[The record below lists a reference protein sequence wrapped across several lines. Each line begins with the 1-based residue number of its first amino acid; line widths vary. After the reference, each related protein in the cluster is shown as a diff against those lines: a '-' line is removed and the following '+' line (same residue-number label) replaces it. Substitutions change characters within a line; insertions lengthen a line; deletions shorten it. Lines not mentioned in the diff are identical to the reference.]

1 MSCITGA
8 PLLKPSPSLQF
19 SIPGPPA
26 ICTLQVIL
34 FFSLCTARNSSF
46 PICLIASVL
55 LFPAPLTAIV
65 PPFLVPRNQG
75 RIFFISCSSS
85 LFSSISC
92 VHHSLHF
99 FTLSVLLTTNVL
111 LLPVPPLSQLV
122 LFHLLPSHS
131 LLHSHGRSSSTSC
144 PSLTWTSPILVL
156 PTDCALPF
164 PVYLIVR
171 FLQCVFLVTACVPPP
186 IVPLTAWGFPF
197 PVLLIA

>member
-1 MSCITGA
+1 MAFLSTNFNSPSLNPMSCITGA

-99 FTLSVLLTTNVL
+99 LHFLSFLQLMCFCYRSHPSRSLFYSIFCPLTACYILMADLLP
-111 LLPVPPLSQLV
+111 LPVPL
-122 LFHLLPSHS
+122 
-131 LLHSHGRSSSTSC
+131 
-144 PSLTWTSPILVL
+144 
-156 PTDCALPF
+156 
-164 PVYLIVR
+164 
-171 FLQCVFLVTACVPPP
+171 
-186 IVPLTAWGFPF
+186 
-197 PVLLIA
+197 